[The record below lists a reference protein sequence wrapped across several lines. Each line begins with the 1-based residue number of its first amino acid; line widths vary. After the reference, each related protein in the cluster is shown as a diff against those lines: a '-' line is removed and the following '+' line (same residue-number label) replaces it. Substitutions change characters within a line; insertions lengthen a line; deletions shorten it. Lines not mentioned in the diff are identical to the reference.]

1 MTKKANDALPVLYE
15 ATFGRRGL
23 DLIPGAG
30 RSAVLSLPPVLLLI
44 PAPSPG
50 ASAQVSR
57 PMDDAYDLQIHVGNV
72 AQLTQ
77 QVLQLRSQQLLT
89 AEALAAMR
97 TAKDLAD

>member
-1 MTKKANDALPVLYE
+1 MAVVMTKANDALPVLYE

-77 QVLQLRSQQLLT
+77 QVLQLLEMMFRLIGLSNGTRQCT
-89 AEALAAMR
+89 
-97 TAKDLAD
+97 